1 MSPLHLGFAC
11 AWNRDGDRERTWS
24 HTPMRLWDALERRS
38 DVEILDVPIM
48 LPRLIDTIGR
58 IGSMRLVHGRPMST
72 WTMRPGYAKL
82 AQEALS
88 EAERTARTPDAILSI
103 GEHGPTTHP
112 LYIYQDHCY
121 GHGLETYHETGEL
134 PHGWSGVAES
144 VLQRRAEMQARTY
157 ASCAGVF
164 TMSRWNAD
172 YLVRSGLVPA
182 SKVHAVHA
190 GINVPV
196 DPPTEEHFHQKRSRD
211 ERTMLFV
218 GREFHRKGG
227 DLVLAAFERA
237 KQISARPLRLIVAG
251 PKTWPMPG
259 VIPEHVEFVGD
270 EPFLSLRE
278 HMRTADVMVMPSRFE
293 AFGIVF
299 IESLAAGTPVIGR
312 RSFAMPEMIT
322 HGHNGM
328 MIETDDVDA
337 LAQMMVDVIESETIA
352 RTCHDE
358 ARSVAAHY
366 SWDRVANDMMAII
379 GRGGTK

>member
-1 MSPLHLGFAC
+1 
-11 AWNRDGDRERTWS
+11 
-24 HTPMRLWDALERRS
+24 MRLWDALERRS

-48 LPRLIDTIGR
+48 LPRLLDTIGR
-58 IGSMRLVHGRPMST
+58 IGSLRLVHGRPMST
-72 WTMRPGYAKL
+72 WVMRPWYAKL
-82 AQEALS
+82 AQRALS
-88 EAERTARTPDAILSI
+88 AAEGKVQQPEAILSI
-103 GEHGPTTHP
+103 GEHGSTAHP

-121 GHGLETYHETGEL
+121 GHGLEMYRETGEM
-134 PHGWSGVAES
+134 PHGWSGVALS

-182 SKVHAVHA
+182 TKVHAVHA

-196 DPPTEEHFHQKRSRD
+196 DPPTEEHLHQKRSRD
-211 ERTMLFV
+211 ERTILFV

-227 DLVLAAFERA
+227 DMVLAAFERA
-237 KQISARPLRLIVAG
+237 KQISARPLRLIIAG
-251 PKTWPMPG
+251 PKKWPVTG
-259 VIPEHVEFVGD
+259 AIPEHVEFVGD
-270 EPFLSLRE
+270 EPFLALRE

-328 MIETDDVDA
+328 MIDSDDVEE
-337 LAQMMVDVIESETIA
+337 LARMMVEVIESETIA

-358 ARSVAAHY
+358 ARSVAEYY
-366 SWDRVANDMMAII
+366 SWDRVANDMMSII
-379 GRGGTK
+379 KRGRKE